1 MAMGAEQQYIGLYQ
15 QCREMIRQHSSE
27 AMNLVRDEAFRRF
40 KAQGFPS
47 QKTVF
52 LLARQNA
59 ISIRTLTACLHLT
72 TV

>member
-40 KAQGFPS
+40 AENGFPTR
-47 QKTVF
+47 KTE
-52 LLARQNA
+52 RYK
-59 ISIRTLTACLHLT
+59 
-72 TV
+72 